1 VQRLIVVPFWLGL
14 WAGVSALF
22 DLNNM
27 LLPDFQSVLINIRTL
42 LSTQSYYEHFFT
54 TLSRLVPGL
63 AGSIILGIPMGLL
76 LAQSTWARHLL
87 EPIITLIRGIPVAA
101 LFPVAILLFGI
112 GDGARAA
119 LTVYVAFPILV
130 TSTLAGAMERP
141 ENRIRR
147 DYLNIHKQRCK
158 WYDMPLCLLWDAAPS
173 IIGGTKV
180 AMGLSLV
187 VIIVSEMFFVGG
199 KGIGWF
205 TWDQYQAFNFQMMY
219 ASIVII
225 GVFSVALDTLFE
237 LALRKRGA

>member
-1 VQRLIVVPFWLGL
+1 MVGAFWLGL
-14 WAGVSALF
+14 WAVISGLF
-22 DLNNM
+22 DLKAM
-27 LLPDFQSVLINIRTL
+27 LLPDFQSVAANALTL
-42 LSTQSYYEHFFT
+42 LGTQSYYTHFFT

-63 AGSIILGIPMGLL
+63 VGSIAFGIPVGLL
-76 LAQSTWARHLL
+76 LAQSKWARHLI
-87 EPIITLIRGIPVAA
+87 EPIMTLIRGIPVAA

-147 DYLNIHKQRCK
+147 DYLRIHKDRCK
-158 WYDMPLCLLWDAAPS
+158 WYDMPLCLLWDATPS

-180 AMGLSLV
+180 AIGLSLV

-219 ASIVII
+219 ASILII
-225 GVFSVALDTLFE
+225 GSFSVALDALFE
-237 LALRKRGA
+237 LALHKRGE

>member
-1 VQRLIVVPFWLGL
+1 MVGAVWLGI
-14 WAGVSALF
+14 WAALSALF
-22 DLNNM
+22 DLNAM
-27 LLPDFQSVLINIRTL
+27 LLPDFRSVGASALTL
-42 LSTQSYYEHFFT
+42 LGSQSYYGHFFT

-63 AGSIILGIPMGLL
+63 VGSIVLGIPVGLL
-76 LAQSTWARHLL
+76 LAQSKLARQFL
-87 EPIITLIRGIPVAA
+87 EPVITLLRGIPVAA

-147 DYLNIHKQRCK
+147 DYLTIHKDRCK
-158 WYDMPLCLLWDAAPS
+158 WYDMPLCLLWDATPS
-173 IIGGTKV
+173 MIGGIKV

-219 ASIVII
+219 ASILII
-225 GVFSVALDTLFE
+225 GIFSVALDTIFE
-237 LALRKRGA
+237 MLLNKRGAQ